1 LLLTPQARLLFDRGY
16 EADPLFHAASQEAME
31 LADAGNG
38 DMEMMAADP
47 SQMAGL
53 KVQDVEQLVDYAA
66 GKLRQDA
73 RIAAFSMTGWD
84 THRGQA
90 GGLSK
95 SLARLQ
101 YAILRLQTGL
111 GENVWGKTVL
121 LAMTE
126 FGRTARENG
135 TKGTDHGTG
144 GVMVMAGGALNGGK
158 VYGDWPGL
166 SEANLYERR
175 DLMPTSDVRAW
186 AAHAIQ
192 GLYGIDQNVLENTV
206 FPGLKMGKDPRILL

>member
-1 LLLTPQARLLFDRGY
+1 
-16 EADPLFHAASQEAME
+16 
-31 LADAGNG
+31 
-38 DMEMMAADP
+38 MMAADP